1 MLPLRC
7 HKQLP
12 DMTKS
17 ELQVALAA
25 ATDTTNGWLLTK
37 STSAVS
43 AKGTVTLGSAEGLA
57 DSA

>member
-1 MLPLRC
+1 
-7 HKQLP
+7 
-12 DMTKS
+12 MTKS

-43 AKGTVTLGSAEGLA
+43 AKGAVTVGSAEGLA